1 MTRIGLIGAGGR
13 MGRAI
18 AQVIAATPD
27 TEIAGGVDRP
37 DAGTNEIAPGL
48 QIMAQ
53 AAVLA
58 GQCDVLVDFSSPSAL
73 PDNLA
78 AALAANTP
86 IVIGT
91 TGLEAQ
97 HHALIADVAAP
108 VAVLQAAKPS
118 LGVNMLWP
126 LVGGAAARL
135 GRVC

>member
-37 DAGTNEIAPGL
+37 DAGTNEVALGL

-58 GQCDVLVDFSSPSAL
+58 GQCDMLVDFSLPSAL
-73 PDNLA
+73 LANLA
-78 AALAANTP
+78 AASASNPP
-86 IVIGT
+86 IVLGT
-91 TGLEAQ
+91 TAPATQ
-97 HHALIADVAAP
+97 KHAHTYT
-108 VAVLQAAKPS
+108 QATQDAEHP
-118 LGVNMLWP
+118 LDYRHG
-126 LVGGAAARL
+126 LVGKRG
-135 GRVC
+135 GKS